1 MLSDVYKKDIVEL
14 YKTSI
19 VQQTAFWSIVK
30 KKIGLES
37 IALNFKSKKS
47 SLYNDVICDAT
58 INSDL
63 LLIIQ
68 KVNNT
73 DSIAYVPYGPE
84 LEPEDEFRGAF
95 LEELSECM
103 RSFLPKNCFMIRY
116 DLCWESFW
124 KNDHYFID
132 NRDNFISE
140 PSVKSQEIRLNF
152 NTINWNLRKSETN
165 ILPTN
170 TLYLDLH
177 KEQNA
182 IMERM
187 KPKTRYNIK
196 LAQKKGVNV
205 RIADLNDINVWYSLY
220 TETAQRN
227 GLYLNDIKY
236 FEAILST
243 KADKTKSPAEVYYL
257 IAEIDDIPLAAMFLI
272 ISDNRSS
279 YLYGASSS
287 TNRNFMA
294 TYALQWFAIKLS
306 KEKGCK
312 EYDMFGISP
321 SNDITHPLYGLFKFK
336 TGFGGDVYQS
346 LGCWDYPFNHE
357 KYNVF
362 KSFELMNQGFHIN

>member
-177 KEQNA
+177 KEQNV

>member
-47 SLYNDVICDAT
+47 SLCNDVICDAT